1 MNVITH
7 HAVFTIAYFI
17 AITLRFWSQIGH
29 TMRMAPY
36 HTLLFGI
43 NSLVYT
49 VYSAPDTIATTG
61 PSNDALLIIGGIDG
75 LVYGV
80 NAWTGDFAWSFDS
93 GGSMIE
99 SSRCFPPIHQAERQ
113 CKGTETKRHNV
124 ASKEVIVKSDATTP
138 SLVAGLMPSYDG
150 YLYHLTQNG
159 LERVEMSIV
168 DIINANGPVQ
178 IVPDMDTK
186 DSGTCPRP
194 KWFDI
199 YLTGEKHTKIF
210 GLDVEKGVIEPFTGS
225 CSDEGATF
233 IFGRSEYSTRAIDGR
248 NRSASKCFKISEY
261 FLHLSKVPTC
271 TPEYMQEPPFSNKS
285 KRRLAEN
292 TPVILVLP
300 KGENDLEK
308 EASIVAAYHPQTK
321 KLLWEHEMTD
331 VDVVAVFGVN
341 TNRGETF
348 FHWQVDGPSTLSAK
362 SSSSASLSPPGLGGI
377 TSTRRTFPLL
387 DSKTTGWIN
396 GHFGGEALGA
406 QSDGYDKSKDYF
418 LGHHKASR
426 VRLIADHSGSVD
438 RNIVTKQWRPRPI
451 PPISPE
457 LPRSRK
463 NLNEIAF
470 AFRMTDHGDDG
481 FFITF
486 FNVVAILFG
495 TSFCWGLIAWTC
507 YARGL
512 SSSFTRSRIATALE
526 KSNSLVRR
534 HVHQL
539 TIERPGVEPI
549 TISSLVSRQLFMS
562 ASLAH
567 SNIFDANE
575 TVEVEPHQSFL
586 SLSLKESRGF
596 DAGRGGDCSWDGSNS
611 RSVLDDVDEEA
622 ELILMKRFTQ
632 VMATEAATIVAGKL
646 LAETELV
653 NSKSVSVLQL
663 EGPSRQISKSYPA
676 LPMASNESIVDGSE
690 SKTCVEN
697 AYCERVIESEET
709 SVQNAAFTY
718 FDEFDATNSVVAAEH
733 SLTDGILICEDAQD
747 GEMRA
752 EEDIALEEKIL
763 VLKDEEDSRQLDSV
777 SKSNAT
783 ESSNDEVSSTVSIES
798 KNDDPQIPTNDE
810 TQVLFPVVCQS
821 RFANEFVKIS
831 LIGEG
836 GFGQVVLA
844 ENRLDGRKYAIKR
857 VGLYLK
863 NQTSKTLQKFLRE
876 VKILALLDHPHIV
889 RYYQAWL
896 ERVEN
901 HSAETS
907 VFYTDHKKTTREQSL
922 DLDISS
928 SERSSQNL
936 LDRTEEVLDI
946 TDISRKELAYNTSMS
961 EFADDGFEWERGSEE
976 EDGWKEEDL
985 LVPNSRLRSD
995 IVDHTDSTNYDRC
1008 DHWLYIQ
1015 MQYCAGKTLS
1025 DYLAISTRSM
1035 DLSKLLKIFLQ
1046 ISSALAHVHSC
1057 GLIHRD
1063 LKPANIF
1070 VADLEGGAIKLGDF
1084 GLSRYAT
1091 NVNLQPS
1098 GCAGD
1103 ESSANMEASTG
1114 ERRSSSVW
1122 QEFSLTNNNESL
1134 EITAGVGTYMY
1145 ASPEQVA
1152 GKRYNAKTD
1161 MYSLGMILFE
1171 LCHPPFVTTMERV
1184 TTLRKARESIFP
1196 SEFVWYKRCPELI
1209 SVLQRLLSENPM
1221 DRPGA
1226 NALVE
1231 WCEELYEQS
1240 LVYQSIASP
1249 LYRSIRVSSGNNQQ
1263 LNSLAPLQLE
1273 CSRAV
1278 KSNPG
1283 SFETDDRATTKR
1295 DMSLMFLLQVKAKD
1309 PIRHEHNVDGASH
1322 DVIRRFALP
1331 NHDLLKDICN
1341 VISESSSGFF
1351 EIKRYGLQ
1359 MEDEGTQVFD
1369 FLIEDRTTHRTVS
1382 SSGAELETVLL
1393 SSASLLKVII
1403 LALEKIPGIQSVCNS
1418 PLPEGRE
1425 NSIEADSPRIV
1436 N

>member
-1 MNVITH
+1 
-7 HAVFTIAYFI
+7 
-17 AITLRFWSQIGH
+17 
-29 TMRMAPY
+29 
-36 HTLLFGI
+36 
-43 NSLVYT
+43 
-49 VYSAPDTIATTG
+49 
-61 PSNDALLIIGGIDG
+61 
-75 LVYGV
+75 
-80 NAWTGDFAWSFDS
+80 
-93 GGSMIE
+93 MIE
-99 SSRCFPPIHQAERQ
+99 SSQCFPPIRQTTASARQ
-113 CKGTETKRHNV
+113 CKDTDAKCNNIV
-124 ASKEVIVKSDATTP
+124 SKGVIVKSDAIAP
-138 SLVAGLMPSYDG
+138 SLVAGLVPSYDG
-150 YLYHLTQNG
+150 YLYHLTRNG

-178 IVPDMDTK
+178 IVSDMDAT
-186 DSGTCPRP
+186 DSGTCSRP
-194 KWFDI
+194 KWLDV
-199 YLTGEKHTKIF
+199 YLMGEKHTKTF
-210 GLDVEKGVIEPFTGS
+210 RLDVDKGVIEPFTSS
-225 CSDEGATF
+225 CSDQGDTF

-261 FLHLSKVPTC
+261 FLHLTKVTMCEAQSMHEPTLLGNNQQKITES
-271 TPEYMQEPPFSNKS
+271 TP
-285 KRRLAEN
+285 
-292 TPVILVLP
+292 TILVLR
-300 KGENDLEK
+300 KGESNLAEG
-308 EASIVAAYHPQTK
+308 ASIVAAYHPHSRE
-321 KLLWEHEMTD
+321 LLWEREITD

-348 FHWQVDGPSTLSAK
+348 FQWQADGPS
-362 SSSSASLSPPGLGGI
+362 SLSSKPSPKTSSILPGLGGF
-377 TSTRRTFPLL
+377 TSTWRTVLLL
-387 DSKTTGWIN
+387 DSQTTNWLSRHLGY
-396 GHFGGEALGA
+396 GKGEGSLL
-406 QSDGYDKSKDYF
+406 S
-418 LGHHKASR
+418 HNKASH
-426 VRLIADHSGSVD
+426 VRLIDDRSRFVD
-438 RNIVTKQWRPRPI
+438 QNIATKYWIPRS
-451 PPISPE
+451 ISPRY
-457 LPRSRK
+457 PKSSRSRE
-463 NLNEIAF
+463 NVNEVAF
-470 AFRMTDHGDDG
+470 ALKLTDQSDDG

-495 TSFCWGLIAWTC
+495 ISFCWGLIAWGC

-512 SSSFTRSRIATALE
+512 SSSFSRSRIATALE
-526 KSNSLVRR
+526 KSNSLVRH

-549 TISSLVSRQLFMS
+549 TISSLVSRQLFLS

-586 SLSLKESRGF
+586 SLSLKESHGF
-596 DAGRGGDCSWDGSNS
+596 EASMGVERVWDGSNG
-611 RSVLDDVDEEA
+611 RSVLEDVDEEA
-622 ELILMKRFTQ
+622 ELVLMKRFTQ

-646 LAETELV
+646 LAETEPA

-663 EGPSRQISKSYPA
+663 EGPPHQASKSYPA
-676 LPMASNESIVDGSE
+676 LPMVTNGTSIDENE
-690 SKTCVEN
+690 SKTRAEN
-697 AYCERVIESEET
+697 PYNGRTINSGENRMLIGASACLNRSH
-709 SVQNAAFTY
+709 
-718 FDEFDATNSVVAAEH
+718 DTNLILPAEH
-733 SLTDGILICEDAQD
+733 TDTLAHENRIVEDVRG
-747 GEMRA
+747 GEMRV
-752 EEDIALEEKIL
+752 EEVTASDEVIWMS
-763 VLKDEEDSRQLDSV
+763 KDEGDDQEIESSLGSNGTESTNEEASSTISLDSEKNDAQV
-777 SKSNAT
+777 A
-783 ESSNDEVSSTVSIES
+783 SNDE
-798 KNDDPQIPTNDE
+798 N
-810 TQVLFPVVCQS
+810 QVLFPVVCQS
-821 RFANEFVKIS
+821 RFANEFVEIS
-831 LIGEG
+831 SIGEG

-896 ERVEN
+896 EKVET
-901 HSAETS
+901 HHTETS
-907 VFYTDHKKTTREQSL
+907 VFNTDQRRAFREESF
-922 DLDISS
+922 DLAIFRSK
-928 SERSSQNL
+928 ERSSQNL
-936 LDRTEEVLDI
+936 FDRAQEVLEFGDN
-946 TDISRKELAYNTSMS
+946 SRSELTHNTSTS
-961 EFADDGFEWERGSEE
+961 EFADDGFDWERGSEE

-1084 GLSRYAT
+1084 GLTRYAS
-1091 NVNLQPS
+1091 NVNLQS
-1098 GCAGD
+1098 AGCAND
-1103 ESSANMEASTG
+1103 DVSSNLEVSTS
-1114 ERRSSSVW
+1114 ERRSSSAW
-1122 QEFSLTNNNESL
+1122 QEFSVTNNNESL

-1184 TTLRKARESIFP
+1184 TTLRKAREAIFP
-1196 SEFVWYKRCPELI
+1196 AEFVWYKRCPELI
-1209 SVLQRLLSENPM
+1209 TILQRLLSEDPM
-1221 DRPGA
+1221 ERPGA
-1226 NALVE
+1226 NALVS
-1231 WCEELYEQS
+1231 WCEELYEQC
-1240 LVYQSIASP
+1240 LVHQSIASP

-1263 LNSLAPLQLE
+1263 LNSLAPLQME
-1273 CSRAV
+1273 SSRSC
-1278 KSNPG
+1278 KTISG
-1283 SFETDDRATTKR
+1283 SSEADDGAAIRR

-1309 PIRHEHNVDGASH
+1309 PIQIEDTVDGASRE
-1322 DVIRRFALP
+1322 VIRRFALP

-1341 VISESSSGFF
+1341 VITENSNGFF

-1393 SSASLLKVII
+1393 SSASLLNVII

-1425 NSIEADSPRIV
+1425 NSIEADSLV
-1436 N
+1436 S